1 VRLLLLTAGVLA
13 AAQVYADGPPG
24 SIVIRPGGSG
34 AAPTRAED
42 LYPDRPGFIVIRP
55 KASGALPRPRPLEES
70 GSPVIRI
77 IRGPGGKPAQ
87 PEPPTPAAP
96 ATPAVPAAQAPAP
109 DEKKDGRIV
118 LETWDATFLKGHP
131 VGHFHVVVREYE
143 RDGRKLLYATKKQKM
158 TVSRFGQA
166 VEQWGEDST
175 MEAPDGQVYTT
186 RMSQGIGNNQM
197 LALSGKVSGK
207 VLSVTIE
214 GAGGGTQDVPW
225 PDGVIGIAK
234 EATLLKD
241 RKPKVGESFDYLSY
255 EGRLNRVVK
264 FTATAKG
271 FEEVQLYEGR
281 KPTRVLRVELAME
294 PIKTPGGGE
303 FRLPPSTL
311 WADAETYEPL
321 KMESDMPTLG
331 GKLIVMRTT
340 KEVAL
345 RKPVKLVE
353 LFDVQS
359 IRLDREVANV
369 HDQAGVTYRVKLTGD
384 LPPDK
389 VFAQDA
395 RQTVGDVDP
404 EAKTFE
410 LRVTAV
416 REPARVADPA
426 AKVGEEFLA
435 PSFFVD
441 WDNDAVR
448 GHRERLAEGPRGRD
462 VGESQHAIDRVQPGD
477 GDVRQRGE
485 VALRRLHR
493 VCDAGRGHVPG
504 AGGAVADGAGAG
516 VRGGSRRQAV
526 PGVPHV
532 VRGVRGRPVAGTG
545 RDARPR
551 VGRPRSRED
560 HRRLLARGE
569 VVRAAAAG
577 ADGAR
582 LGAEGRGAQ
591 GHPGQAVTPWDRGR
605 PGRLTFTRRRPFTHT
620 GRQLTAVARATGTAA
635 VPEVDPEPSGPV
647 ASPCDRGSSE
657 PQPERPGRHPGYSL
671 QPDRLTHPVF
681 PLTRVRRVCMNF
693 LCPIASARM
702 SVYTRSG

>member
-448 GHRERLAEGPRGRD
+448 GHAKQAAAQLPATATAWQKARAVETWVNRNMRSTEFSQAMATCANVAKSLSGDCTEYAMLAAGMCR
-462 VGESQHAIDRVQPGD
+462 
-477 GDVRQRGE
+477 
-485 VALRRLHR
+485 AL
-493 VCDAGRGHVPG
+493 
-504 AGGAVADGAGAG
+504 
-516 VRGGSRRQAV
+516 
-526 PGVPHV
+526 GVP
-532 VRGVRGRPVAGTG
+532 
-545 RDARPR
+545 
-551 VGRPRSRED
+551 SRT
-560 HRRLLARGE
+560 A
-569 VVRAAAAG
+569 
-577 ADGAR
+577 
-582 LGAEGRGAQ
+582 LGLVYAEGRDGKPYLAYHMWYEVYADGQ
-591 GHPGQAVTPWDRGR
+591 WLALDATLGRGSVGPGHVKITDASWHEEKSFAPLLPVLTVLGSAPKVEVLKVIQGR
-605 PGRLTFTRRRPFTHT
+605 P
-620 GRQLTAVARATGTAA
+620 
-635 VPEVDPEPSGPV
+635 
-647 ASPCDRGSSE
+647 
-657 PQPERPGRHPGYSL
+657 
-671 QPDRLTHPVF
+671 
-681 PLTRVRRVCMNF
+681 
-693 LCPIASARM
+693 
-702 SVYTRSG
+702 